1 MVHLPLEIIPADHR
15 GAAQSALTA
24 AFGSD
29 PLTSLQPVTG
39 GASGALTYRAV
50 VAERPYLLRIETA
63 RDVFRNPQR
72 GYACMQTASDA
83 GIAPPLRHVDPIAGV
98 AIMDFLPQRPLF
110 EYPAGRTGLLRDLA
124 TLIARLQS
132 TALFPPLIDYP
143 TMLGRMLAMLDRSS
157 LFSPGL
163 LDPHVRAFERIRQ
176 IYPWSESAPV
186 SSHNDLNPG
195 NILYDGERLWIIDW
209 ELAFRNDPFVDV
221 AIVAENFAQT
231 PELEEVLLT
240 AWLGRAPK
248 PVDCAR
254 LVLMRQLTRL
264 FYGSLMLSTSIGRHA
279 QETQLPALS
288 PAEYEAAIAQRHQVP
303 GSPDKLHEYGKI
315 LLAAFI
321 SGLSA
326 PGFEEALVIAQ
337 QS

>member
-1 MVHLPLEIIPADHR
+1 MVDLPLDVIPADR
-15 GAAQSALTA
+15 RSAARSALTA
-24 AFGSD
+24 AFGSEL
-29 PLTSLQPVTG
+29 LTSLQPVTG

-50 VAERPYLLRIETA
+50 VADRPYLLRIETA

-72 GYACMQTASDA
+72 GYACMQTASEA

-98 AIMDFLPQRPLF
+98 AIMDFLPQRPLV

-132 TALFPPLIDYP
+132 TVLFPPLIDYP
-143 TMLGRMLAMLDRSS
+143 TMLERMLAMLVRSG

-163 LDPHVRAFERIRQ
+163 LDPHVEAFEQIRQ
-176 IYPWSESAPV
+176 VYPWSESAPV
-186 SSHNDLNPG
+186 SSHNDPNPG
-195 NILYDGERLWIIDW
+195 NILYDGDRLWMIDW
-209 ELAFRNDPFVDV
+209 EIAFRNDPFVDV
-221 AIVAENFAQT
+221 AIVADNFAKT
-231 PELEEVLLT
+231 PELEDVLLT
-240 AWLGRAPK
+240 AWLGHAPK
-248 PVDCAR
+248 PADRAR

-264 FYGSLMLSTSIGRHA
+264 FYGCLMLSTSIGRHV

-288 PAEYEAAIAQRHQVP
+288 PSEYEALIAQRQQVP
-303 GSPDKLHEYGKI
+303 GSPDKLHEDGKI

-326 PGFEEALVIAQ
+326 PSFEDALVISQ